1 MKEWRACGSIQIIKS
16 MNCSKFEES
25 LSHYLDGMLSKSDAR
40 LFRAH
45 SLKCRSCRTT
55 LDDVKAV
62 LVECKLADETP
73 LSGAL
78 EAALLNIPA
87 EHRPLD
93 CYGFEE
99 LITEF
104 LDGFVPARTYNL
116 FETHAASCEDCSG
129 LLTEVVYAVAACHSV
144 HTYEDYEAPAALIE
158 KLKAIMPEQRRN
170 LWRSLSDRIIA
181 LAGCLIPNAT
191 QGARWSFATASM
203 LAFATFAL
211 LLFGFSDDRTVG
223 GIYRQANVKAGE
235 LYSQGAGIYGQKDE
249 VVARLQQVGSD
260 IEEIWDT
267 LGGTS
272 SKGRA
277 TSGSGE
283 NQKKQESSTSRPV
296 DSTQKH

>member
-1 MKEWRACGSIQIIKS
+1 

-25 LSHYLDGMLSKSDAR
+25 LSQYLDGMLSGSDAR

-62 LVECKLADETP
+62 LEICKLPDETP

-87 EHRPLD
+87 EQGPLD

-158 KLKAIMPEQRRN
+158 KLEALVPEQRRSFKRKTFF
-170 LWRSLSDRIIA
+170 LGRELSDRITA
-181 LAGCLIPNAT
+181 WVGYLIPSAT
-191 QGARWSFATASM
+191 GGVRWSFATGSM
-203 LAFATFAL
+203 LAFATFAS
-211 LLFGFSDDRTVG
+211 LLFGFSDDWTVG
-223 GIYRQANVKAGE
+223 GIYRQAHVKAGQ

-249 VVARLQQVGSD
+249 VVAQLQQVGSG

-272 SKGRA
+272 GKGQSA
-277 TSGSGE
+277 SGTEG
-283 NQKKQESSTSRPV
+283 NQKKQESGASRPA